1 MRKNLEKPRYRI
13 SYDTIYINLKTTHT
27 EQHNTICC
35 LLRLVNVYKSMK
47 KIFLGGPCQYMKVL
61 SKMGFSP

>member
-13 SYDTIYINLKTTHT
+13 SYDTIYINLKKTHT

-35 LLRLVNVYKSMK
+35 LLRLVNVYECMK
-47 KIFLGGPCQYMKVL
+47 KYFLGVL
-61 SKMGFSP
+61 SIHESSL

>member
-13 SYDTIYINLKTTHT
+13 SYDTIYINLRKTHT

-47 KIFLGGPCQYMKVL
+47 NISWGPL
-61 SKMGFSP
+61 SIHESSL